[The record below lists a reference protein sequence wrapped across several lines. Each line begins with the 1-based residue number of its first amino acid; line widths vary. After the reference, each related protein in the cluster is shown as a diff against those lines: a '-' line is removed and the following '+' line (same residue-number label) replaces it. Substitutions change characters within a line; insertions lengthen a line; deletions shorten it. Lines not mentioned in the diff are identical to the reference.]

1 MEHKS
6 GNCKSGCDGKAIKG
20 IVCGVKSC
28 AYHDG
33 TSFCT
38 ANEIRIGPSY
48 AVSSTQTVC
57 ATYRPRYV
65 RDI

>member
-33 TSFCT
+33 KDQCHAQSVC
-38 ANEIRIGPSY
+38 IGPCDAQCS
-48 AVSSTQTVC
+48 ASTAC
-57 ATYRPRYV
+57 ATYKPGECC
-65 RDI
+65 